1 MQLTPK
7 QRKKVDA
14 VYIEA
19 KARQDEMWEQIDRLE
34 AELSNVKC
42 IYERARF
49 VECNAVNMMNGV
61 EPFDEKNLELK

>member
-14 VYIEA
+14 AYIAA

-34 AELSNVKC
+34 AELSNMKDIC
-42 IYERARF
+42 ARARL
-49 VECNAVNMMNGV
+49 VECYAVNMMNGV
-61 EPFDEKNLELK
+61 EPFDEENLELK